1 MAIFALVVYIIGWL
15 ITSIIIFST
24 YDADL
29 IEKIEDFDDFML
41 EALRLMASVLYALFW
56 PVIIPI
62 GALWLVFRILYQIFI
77 GIRWF
82 IRYIL
87 NEDLK

>member
-15 ITSIIIFST
+15 ITSIIMFST

-29 IEKIEDFDDFML
+29 IDKIEDFDDFMD
-41 EALRLMASVLYALFW
+41 EAMRFLASLLYALFW

-62 GALWLVFRILYQIFI
+62 GALWLVFRILYQIFL
-77 GIRWF
+77 GFRWL
-82 IRYIL
+82 IHNIK
-87 NEDLK
+87 EGLK

>member
-29 IEKIEDFDDFML
+29 IDKIEDFDDFML
-41 EALRLMASVLYALFW
+41 EGLRLLASVVYALFW
-56 PVIIPI
+56 PIIIPL

-77 GIRWF
+77 GIRWL